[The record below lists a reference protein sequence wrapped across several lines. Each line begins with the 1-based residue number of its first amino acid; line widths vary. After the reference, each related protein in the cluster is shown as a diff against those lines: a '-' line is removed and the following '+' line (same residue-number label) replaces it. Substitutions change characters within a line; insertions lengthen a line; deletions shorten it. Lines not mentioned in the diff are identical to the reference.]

1 MTRCDHIR
9 IFDIVSSSIALAIL
23 SPLLLLTAVIL
34 RFTGEGDVIYLQKRV
49 GFGGKDFGMYKFVT
63 MRRDSERLP
72 GGLMTAKGDPRV
84 FPVGRVLRKTKINEL
99 LQFINVVIG
108 DMSIVGPRPQVR
120 PHFEA
125 YSERVQR
132 ELEKLRPGV
141 TGIGSIVFRD
151 EEDIL
156 GAAGDDRERVYR
168 EVIAPLK
175 GELEVWYSKHRSLRL
190 DLALCFITAAFLV
203 WPRPRVLWS
212 MFKDLPRPGFEIA
225 RYLGLSDLAT
235 CQEAERVSEAR

>member
-9 IFDIVSSSIALAIL
+9 VFDVISSCVALALL
-23 SPLLLLTAVIL
+23 SPLLLLTALIL
-34 RFTGEGDVIYLQKRV
+34 RFTGEGEVIYLQKRV
-49 GFGGKDFGMYKFVT
+49 GVGGQDFGMYKFVT
-63 MRRDSERLP
+63 MRRDSERLK

-84 FPVGRVLRKTKINEL
+84 LPVGRVLRKTKINEL

-156 GAAGDDRERVYR
+156 AAAGDDRERVYR

-175 GELEVWYSKHRSLRL
+175 GDLECWYLQHRSLRL
-190 DLALCFITAAFLV
+190 DLLLCFITAAFLV
-203 WPRPRVLWS
+203 WPQPRLLWAL
-212 MFKDLPRPGFEIA
+212 FKDLPRPEPEIA
-225 RYLGLSDLAT
+225 EFLGVQDLAST
-235 CQEAERVSEAR
+235 AGQQRVSQAG